1 VSTFTSHV
9 LVVKNMQTSGNSA
22 EVDIISGVVARYCS
36 LDIDGA
42 ICKNQEHDERKCK
55 DEKRQ
60 EKLAN

>member
-1 VSTFTSHV
+1 
-9 LVVKNMQTSGNSA
+9 MQTSGNSA

-55 DEKRQ
+55 NEKRQ